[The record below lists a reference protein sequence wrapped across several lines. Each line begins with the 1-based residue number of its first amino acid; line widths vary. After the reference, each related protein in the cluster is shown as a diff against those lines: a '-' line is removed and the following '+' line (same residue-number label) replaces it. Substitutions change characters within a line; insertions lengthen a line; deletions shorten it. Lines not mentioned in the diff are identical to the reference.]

1 MQAGQDSGILHWSM
15 FLRSN
20 TRIKDGK
27 EHRYYRVVESRRL
40 QSGKV
45 AQRQVLYLGEINDSQ
60 QAAWRRTLEVFDEAE
75 QRITPL
81 SLFPEDRP
89 VPADA
94 IDSVQVKLGEMKLER
109 ARPYGNCWLG
119 CELWRQLELDR
130 FWSEKLPQ
138 GREGV
143 AWPQVLELL
152 VVNRLIEP
160 GSEFRLH
167 RHWFDHSAMD
177 VLLGQDF
184 AVAEKDRLYRCLD
197 RVLEHKQDLFVHLQQ
212 RWKDLFDAEF
222 DLLLY
227 DLTSTYV
234 EGEAEQNPKARHG
247 YSRDRRPDC
256 KQVVIALVVTPAGF
270 PLAYEVMDGNTS
282 DKTTLRGFLDTH
294 RKPVRQSA
302 AGVADGPRNSDRGS
316 AGRKCERREQE
327 MFYLVGTSR
336 AKVKQYEKQWLELPW
351 QKVRESVEVKLFAQ
365 DGELYVL
372 AKSEGRQAK
381 EIAMRRKK
389 LARLLRKLRAMRRS
403 CPKRDQLLMRV
414 GAAKT
419 DAGRAFGFVKIN
431 LPTAG
436 QEVTRETFTFRLD
449 KAKLKEAELRDG
461 HYLLRTNLVAEDP
474 AVLWDR
480 YMQLTQIEA
489 AFKCLKSELGIRP
502 IHHQLEH
509 RVDAHILVAF
519 LAYCLTVTL
528 KHRLR
533 MHAPG
538 LTPRAVLEKLAG
550 DPDAGRI
557 VSDDR
562 WPPPDH
568 AALHRA
574 GSRPGAFASSPEPR
588 IAATTASAHHHV
600 RLVSSLSP
608 TQNVVETFGVPL
620 LKTKDLPASDLS
632 NCEGSANNHFG
643 RLRHASGM
651 RGGFNGRPSS
661 PGRRPHRHPRDTR
674 PKSFRA

>member
-1 MQAGQDSGILHWSM
+1 M

-27 EHRYYRVVESRRL
+27 EHRYFTVVESRRL

-75 QRITPL
+75 QRLTPL

-94 IDSVQVKLGEMKLER
+94 IDSVQVKLSEMKLER

-119 CELWRQLELDR
+119 CELWRQLQLDR

-138 GREGV
+138 GRENV

-152 VVNRLIEP
+152 AVNRLIDP

-167 RHWFDHSAMD
+167 RHWFDRSAMD

-234 EGEAEQNPKARHG
+234 EGEAEQNPKARYG
-247 YSRDRRPDC
+247 YSRDKRPDC
-256 KQVVIALVVTPAGF
+256 KQVVIALIVTPAGL
-270 PLAYEVMDGNTS
+270 PLAYEVMAGNTS
-282 DKTTLRGFLDTH
+282 EKTTLRGFLDSIESQYGKA
-294 RKPVRQSA
+294 RRVWLM
-302 AGVADGPRNSDRGS
+302 DRGIPTE
-316 AGRKCERREQE
+316 ALLKEIRTTRQE
-327 MFYLVGTSR
+327 TFYLVGTSR
-336 AKVKQYEKQWLELPW
+336 TKVKQYEKQWLELPW
-351 QKVRESVEVKLFAQ
+351 HKVRESVEVKLFAQ

-381 EIAMRRKK
+381 ENAMRRKK

-431 LPTAG
+431 LPGAG
-436 QEVTRETFTFRLD
+436 QEVSKETFTFRLD
-449 KAKLKEAELRDG
+449 KDRLKEAELRDG

-480 YMQLTQIEA
+480 YVQLTQIEA
-489 AFKCLKSELGIRP
+489 AFKCLKSDLGIRP

-528 KHRLR
+528 RHRLR

-550 DPDAGRI
+550 IQMLDVSFPTTDGRRLI
-557 VSDDR
+557 MPRYTEPNPEQALLLHHLSLVLPQQ
-562 WPPPDH
+562 PPPRIT
-568 AALHRA
+568 AI
-574 GSRPGAFASSPEPR
+574 ASSDPFP
-588 IAATTASAHHHV
+588 
-600 RLVSSLSP
+600 
-608 TQNVVETFGVPL
+608 Q
-620 LKTKDLPASDLS
+620 LK
-632 NCEGSANNHFG
+632 
-643 RLRHASGM
+643 M
-651 RGGFNGRPSS
+651 
-661 PGRRPHRHPRDTR
+661 
-674 PKSFRA
+674 